1 MEPRAAPRAS
11 ETLPTPGAKKGMSDG
26 PSFKPD
32 LLGSETVT
40 ILCRP
45 IREVRVGRPRVRRDR
60 LGAHASAE
68 GLMRRLVDASRVR
81 IPVPVRSRP
90 RWSRRIPTRIAH
102 GIGHD
107 YAWVFMD
114 SIGNK
119 AVNPKLAESAP
130 NPTDPRHRRQAPDS
144 RHISQRTPGECG
156 SRRGRTANRRNSSR
170 SPHRNALRSS
180 PRRPRWAAPPLRLHE
195 NHPDRVVG
203 DSVFNMRLASS
214 TSASWYRSRECIPK
228 LSSRQ
233 ILHSMPST
241 LTEAG
246 APSSR
251 R

>member
-26 PSFKPD
+26 PPFKPD

-119 AVNPKLAESAP
+119 AANPKLAESAP
-130 NPTDPRHRRQAPDS
+130 NATNHSTDSPGTRPDV
-144 RHISQRTPGECG
+144 P
-156 SRRGRTANRRNSSR
+156 
-170 SPHRNALRSS
+170 
-180 PRRPRWAAPPLRLHE
+180 
-195 NHPDRVVG
+195 
-203 DSVFNMRLASS
+203 S
-214 TSASWYRSRECIPK
+214 TSRLPCRRTGRRARSASQGDRAGSDDC
-228 LSSRQ
+228 
-233 ILHSMPST
+233 
-241 LTEAG
+241 LTAKTERAG
-246 APSSR
+246 ASTRTNCTSGATAPRSGRIARLR

>member
-1 MEPRAAPRAS
+1 MEPRAASRAS

-26 PSFKPD
+26 PPFKLD

-130 NPTDPRHRRQAPDS
+130 NPTLPRCGQDTRRA
-144 RHISQRTPGECG
+144 
-156 SRRGRTANRRNSSR
+156 
-170 SPHRNALRSS
+170 
-180 PRRPRWAAPPLRLHE
+180 PRRPPRYLLHQPRRCGSE
-195 NHPDRVVG
+195 THPSPCAGV
-203 DSVFNMRLASS
+203 
-214 TSASWYRSRECIPK
+214 
-228 LSSRQ
+228 
-233 ILHSMPST
+233 PST
-241 LTEAG
+241 AG
-246 APSSR
+246 VAGRRKRAYAYSR
-251 R
+251 GATSGSARGDRGQRRKVTDRAAASRHPTRQPVYPRFAKKRARWGTC

>member
-1 MEPRAAPRAS
+1 MCQSVAGRRRVRSGRQPVVEPRAAPRAS

-26 PSFKPD
+26 PPFKPD

-130 NPTDPRHRRQAPDS
+130 N
-144 RHISQRTPGECG
+144 
-156 SRRGRTANRRNSSR
+156 
-170 SPHRNALRSS
+170 
-180 PRRPRWAAPPLRLHE
+180 
-195 NHPDRVVG
+195 
-203 DSVFNMRLASS
+203 S
-214 TSASWYRSRECIPK
+214 T
-228 LSSRQ
+228 
-233 ILHSMPST
+233 
-241 LTEAG
+241 
-246 APSSR
+246 
-251 R
+251 

>member
-1 MEPRAAPRAS
+1 
-11 ETLPTPGAKKGMSDG
+11 MSDG
-26 PSFKPD
+26 PPFKPD

-130 NPTDPRHRRQAPDS
+130 NSMLRRRRQTLWGSSASVSQEPSSVAPSRLPARPPVGAGRPQAGRHSSDPTAATDTRPGAAGGLVAASTCARARRNRSGSQAAAPSLAIGNTQRVQTDS
-144 RHISQRTPGECG
+144 ASRRQRRLDPPPGET
-156 SRRGRTANRRNSSR
+156 SPAFLRIDVELRGRTDHLN
-170 SPHRNALRSS
+170 
-180 PRRPRWAAPPLRLHE
+180 
-195 NHPDRVVG
+195 
-203 DSVFNMRLASS
+203 
-214 TSASWYRSRECIPK
+214 K
-228 LSSRQ
+228 
-233 ILHSMPST
+233 
-241 LTEAG
+241 
-246 APSSR
+246 
-251 R
+251 